1 MTEKRLN
8 ILMIMADQ
16 FRLTTLDGMGDKI
29 PTPNIKRIM
38 DKGLVFTQ
46 SCCACPL
53 CTPSRAA
60 LATGKYP
67 SRCGVPVHDAV
78 LPPEQATYYQALR
91 RAGYR
96 VGMAG
101 KSDLH
106 KADQYCGKG
115 DMPSMYHYGFTDPF
129 ETEGKMNSAWFKL
142 GEDGAI
148 RPNGPYQH
156 YLVERDPARLEAL
169 NADYKSYMREK
180 RRFYAEPSVLPDE
193 DFLDNFIGR
202 AACDWLE
209 RVEDDV
215 PWHYF
220 VSFAGPHNPWDPP
233 RENYEHFKDARL
245 PPPIADDFTGKPA
258 WVKQRAAQETGGMTA
273 QQALNV
279 RRCYAASVEVVDQW
293 VGRLLDILE
302 RRGLKDNTVVIFCAD
317 HGEMLGDHGL
327 LEKKVM
333 YEASVRVP
341 LVISAPWMTSRTDSD
356 ALAQL
361 MDLAPTCLDLAG
373 ASWDEREMD
382 ARSLLPLLRGEN
394 GEEAQPHEV
403 QISELLNS
411 LMIYDGRYKWIRN
424 WNDTDELYDL
434 RSDPQELHNIFDERP
449 EIIQRLRAYTF
460 RH

>member
-1 MTEKRLN
+1 MHERPN

-16 FRLTTLDGMGDKI
+16 FRLTTLDGMGDQI

-38 DKGLVFTQ
+38 DRGLVFTQ

-67 SRCGVPVHDAV
+67 SRCGVTVHDAV
-78 LPPEQATYYQALR
+78 LPPEQETYYQVLR
-91 RAGYR
+91 KAGYR

-106 KADQYCGKG
+106 KAETYCGNG
-115 DMPSMYHYGFTDPF
+115 MLPSMYHYGFTDPY
-129 ETEGKMNSAWFKL
+129 ETEGKMNSAWF
-142 GEDGAI
+142 GRSESGGI
-148 RPNGPYQH
+148 RPMGPYQR
-156 YLVERDPARLEAL
+156 YLVGRDPARLEAL
-169 NADYKSYMREK
+169 NTDYKSYLREK
-180 RRFYAEPSVLPDE
+180 RRFYAAPSILPDE

-209 RVEDDV
+209 QVEDDL

-233 RENYEHFKDARL
+233 RENYEHFKDAQF
-245 PPPIADDFTGKPA
+245 PVPVADDLAGKPD
-258 WVKQRAAQETGGMTA
+258 WVKQRAAKETGGMTA
-273 QQALNV
+273 AQALNM

-293 VGRLLDILE
+293 VGKLLDTLE
-302 RRGLKDNTVVIFCAD
+302 RRGLWENTVVIFCAD

-327 LEKKVM
+327 LEKTVM
-333 YEASVRVP
+333 YEASVRIP
-341 LVISAPWMTSRTDSD
+341 LIISAPWMEGRQDTN

-361 MDLAPTCLDLAG
+361 MDLAPTCLELAG
-373 ASWDEREMD
+373 VGWNKKDMD
-382 ARSLLPLLRGEN
+382 ARSLLPLLRGETGQEN
-394 GEEAQPHEV
+394 QPHEV

-411 LMIYDGRYKWIRN
+411 LMVYDGRYKWIRN

-434 RSDPQELHNIFDERP
+434 LNDPKELHNVFAEYP
-449 EIIQRLRAYTF
+449 KVIQRLRAYTF

>member
-129 ETEGKMNSAWFKL
+129 ETEGKMNSAWFKR

-258 WVKQRAAQETGGMTA
+258 WVKQRVAQETGGMTA

>member
-46 SCCACPL
+46 SCCACHL

-129 ETEGKMNSAWFKL
+129 ETEGKMNSAWFKR

>member
-1 MTEKRLN
+1 
-8 ILMIMADQ
+8 
-16 FRLTTLDGMGDKI
+16 
-29 PTPNIKRIM
+29 
-38 DKGLVFTQ
+38 
-46 SCCACPL
+46 
-53 CTPSRAA
+53 
-60 LATGKYP
+60 
-67 SRCGVPVHDAV
+67 
-78 LPPEQATYYQALR
+78 
-91 RAGYR
+91 
-96 VGMAG
+96 
-101 KSDLH
+101 
-106 KADQYCGKG
+106 
-115 DMPSMYHYGFTDPF
+115 MPSMYHYGFTDPF
-129 ETEGKMNSAWFKL
+129 ETEGKMNSAWFKR

-156 YLVERDPARLEAL
+156 YLVERDPARLKAL

-193 DFLDNFIGR
+193 DFLDSFIGR

-394 GEEAQPHEV
+394 GEEAQPHKV

>member
-1 MTEKRLN
+1 M
-8 ILMIMADQ
+8 
-16 FRLTTLDGMGDKI
+16 
-29 PTPNIKRIM
+29 
-38 DKGLVFTQ
+38 
-46 SCCACPL
+46 
-53 CTPSRAA
+53 
-60 LATGKYP
+60 
-67 SRCGVPVHDAV
+67 HDAV

-129 ETEGKMNSAWFKL
+129 ETEGKMNSAWFKR

>member
-1 MTEKRLN
+1 M
-8 ILMIMADQ
+8 
-16 FRLTTLDGMGDKI
+16 
-29 PTPNIKRIM
+29 
-38 DKGLVFTQ
+38 
-46 SCCACPL
+46 
-53 CTPSRAA
+53 
-60 LATGKYP
+60 
-67 SRCGVPVHDAV
+67 
-78 LPPEQATYYQALR
+78 
-91 RAGYR
+91 
-96 VGMAG
+96 
-101 KSDLH
+101 
-106 KADQYCGKG
+106 
-115 DMPSMYHYGFTDPF
+115 
-129 ETEGKMNSAWFKL
+129 
-142 GEDGAI
+142 
-148 RPNGPYQH
+148 
-156 YLVERDPARLEAL
+156 
-169 NADYKSYMREK
+169 
-180 RRFYAEPSVLPDE
+180 
-193 DFLDNFIGR
+193 
-202 AACDWLE
+202 
-209 RVEDDV
+209 
-215 PWHYF
+215 
-220 VSFAGPHNPWDPP
+220 
-233 RENYEHFKDARL
+233 
-245 PPPIADDFTGKPA
+245 
-258 WVKQRAAQETGGMTA
+258 
-273 QQALNV
+273 

-394 GEEAQPHEV
+394 GEEAQPHKV

>member
-1 MTEKRLN
+1 MEKRPN

-16 FRLTTLDGMGDKI
+16 FRLTTLDGMGDQI

-38 DKGLVFTQ
+38 DRGLVFTQ

-60 LATGKYP
+60 LATGRYP

-91 RAGYR
+91 KAGYR

-115 DMPSMYHYGFTDPF
+115 DVPSMYHYGFTDPF
-129 ETEGKMNSAWFKL
+129 ETEGKMNSAWFKR
-142 GEDGAI
+142 GEDGTI
-148 RPNGPYQH
+148 RPNGPYQR
-156 YLVERDPARLEAL
+156 YLAGRDPARLEAL
-169 NADYKSYMREK
+169 NADYKAYMREK
-180 RRFYAEPSVLPDE
+180 RRFYAAPSVLPDE
-193 DFLDNFIGR
+193 DFLDSFIGR

-209 RVEDDV
+209 QVEDDA

-233 RENYEHFKDARL
+233 RENYEHFKDAQL
-245 PPPIADDFTGKPA
+245 PPPIDDDLAGKPD

-273 QQALNV
+273 GQALNV

-302 RRGLKDNTVVIFCAD
+302 RRGLQENTVVIFCAD

-341 LVISAPWMTSRTDSD
+341 LVISAPWMDGRTDSD

-373 ASWDEREMD
+373 AAWDRRDMD
-382 ARSLLPLLRGEN
+382 ARSLLPLMRGET
-394 GEEAQPHEV
+394 GEEAQPHKV

-424 WNDTDELYDL
+424 WNDADELYDL
-434 RSDPQELHNIFDERP
+434 HSDPQELHNIFDGHP